1 MAGEYDRPETT
12 QQEGVW
18 RLRPHGDSARCRA
31 CGRAYPELE
40 LDEAGWCR
48 SCAADL
54 DRKARWVPHLIAA
67 CIVIPFAV
75 WVVLGGQ
82 FAVLPL
88 YAWLIPLA
96 AAYYLGFRIGR
107 EVVKGYG
114 RWRRAKVSGSV
125 ASEGSE

>member
-1 MAGEYDRPETT
+1 MAQASDRLETAG
-12 QQEGVW
+12 QQEVW
-18 RLRPHGDSARCRA
+18 RLRPHGGFARCRA
-31 CGRAYPELE
+31 CGRAFPELE
-40 LDEAGWCR
+40 LDETSWCR

-54 DRKARWVPHLIAA
+54 DRKTRRVPHLIAA

-82 FAVLPL
+82 FAVLPR

-114 RWRRAKVSGSV
+114 RWRRARAVGPV
-125 ASEGSE
+125 GAEGSE